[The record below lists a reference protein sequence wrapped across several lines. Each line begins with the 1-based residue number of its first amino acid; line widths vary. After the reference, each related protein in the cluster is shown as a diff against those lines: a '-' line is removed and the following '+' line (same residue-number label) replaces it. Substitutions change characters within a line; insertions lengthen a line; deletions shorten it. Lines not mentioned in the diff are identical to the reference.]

1 MRQGEGF
8 FVSSMSPAM
17 FCVKDYSEHSDW
29 TKTRIDSL
37 SFCDSDRNLQQQ
49 TSAADWM
56 WKNQRFCIFLI
67 LGNVEL
73 TWKHQIRTR
82 TIAVDPHSVFADP
95 DPGVFLNADPNLDA
109 DPDPAIYKTAVW
121 NFV

>member
-1 MRQGEGF
+1 
-8 FVSSMSPAM
+8 M
-17 FCVKDYSEHSDW
+17 FCVKDHSEHSDL

-95 DPGVFLNADPNLDA
+95 DSALVLNA
-109 DPDPAIYKTAVW
+109 DPDPAAFFMHCKKSPYEEFSGVEKTQKIAQK
-121 NFV
+121 